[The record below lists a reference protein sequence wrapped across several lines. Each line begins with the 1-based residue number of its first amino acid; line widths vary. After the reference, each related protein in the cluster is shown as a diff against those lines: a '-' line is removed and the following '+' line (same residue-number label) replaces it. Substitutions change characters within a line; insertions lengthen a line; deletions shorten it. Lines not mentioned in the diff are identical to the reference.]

1 MTPCPRPSVK
11 LPIQLKLEKVVTVW
25 NPFYFLRINSKS
37 RRAKQTNQSFS
48 SAKNFLFRVDVVTG
62 GATGAGRQS

>member
-1 MTPCPRPSVK
+1 MTPCPRPKRKIANSIETGK
-11 LPIQLKLEKVVTVW
+11 SCYCLESL
-25 NPFYFLRINSKS
+25 YFLRINSKS